1 MGLLPRLSKLFVGD
15 LEVSH
20 TANTALDTTEARNPW
35 PFVLVPT
42 LAFDAA
48 ASVFKTSATVVD
60 IAPWPFAPLEY
71 NQGQIDKAAVYA
83 FPTAPVT
90 QADDFVFD
98 NGLRGL
104 DLTLDVLA
112 NDGDGNL
119 LNNVSPLLGP
129 ELVVRSIDDTGF
141 TLGNLNI
148 SADGKS
154 VDFVLGENA
163 EFYFG
168 DAFLGAE
175 VISQSFSYT
184 VTNLTGISTTETV
197 TVAVSQLVRHVFLLD
212 DEDDGGGVVPINFN
226 PDKHDGYFVGSDD
239 HETILGS
246 EGSDII
252 EGNGG
257 NDTIYGGSADDEIN
271 AGTGNDYIYGDD
283 GNDQISGDEGH
294 DEIYGGR
301 GSDIILGGDGDDV
314 IHGGDVGPAGG
325 GNLDTSPD
333 HLFGGEGDD
342 ILSGGAGIDLLF
354 GEAGDD
360 FLYGGADA
368 DVFGFFDGDGTDMVM
383 DFKNWEG
390 DQLTTSS
397 GGLQLTGL
405 ASLTDFYSL
414 AFYGSGIHS
423 GSLDDGDAY
432 NGLTVT
438 ATQVEVDGTTY
449 SGLQISNGVES
460 LFLNGVDELTPS
472 DFIF

>member
-1 MGLLPRLSKLFVGD
+1 
-15 LEVSH
+15 
-20 TANTALDTTEARNPW
+20 
-35 PFVLVPT
+35 
-42 LAFDAA
+42 
-48 ASVFKTSATVVD
+48 
-60 IAPWPFAPLEY
+60 
-71 NQGQIDKAAVYA
+71 
-83 FPTAPVT
+83 
-90 QADDFVFD
+90 
-98 NGLRGL
+98 
-104 DLTLDVLA
+104 
-112 NDGDGNL
+112 
-119 LNNVSPLLGP
+119 
-129 ELVVRSIDDTGF
+129 
-141 TLGNLNI
+141 
-148 SADGKS
+148 
-154 VDFVLGENA
+154 
-163 EFYFG
+163 
-168 DAFLGAE
+168 
-175 VISQSFSYT
+175 
-184 VTNLTGISTTETV
+184 
-197 TVAVSQLVRHVFLLD
+197 
-212 DEDDGGGVVPINFN
+212 
-226 PDKHDGYFVGSDD
+226 
-239 HETILGS
+239 
-246 EGSDII
+246 
-252 EGNGG
+252 
-257 NDTIYGGSADDEIN
+257 
-271 AGTGNDYIYGDD
+271 
-283 GNDQISGDEGH
+283 
-294 DEIYGGR
+294 
-301 GSDIILGGDGDDV
+301 
-314 IHGGDVGPAGG
+314 VGPAGG